1 MFSSEFGLSSFE
13 AYLTD
18 RKEASGN
25 RKLSFVFLVLLLIN
39 FILLVFLKMY
49 AFCFIKSK
57 LSVGKAKIKNLVSF
71 NNLLILV
78 ILTSSAILSAVVF
91 TQHIVDEENVY
102 FLPIMLSI
110 IGNTLLT
117 SFLVWNKDA
126 LEFSKLEYSK
136 FRTRWN
142 QKNTITNKVVPEGP
156 PMFRQQRGGQEL
168 VEMIDL
174 NC

>member
-1 MFSSEFGLSSFE
+1 M
-13 AYLTD
+13 
-18 RKEASGN
+18 
-25 RKLSFVFLVLLLIN
+25 VL
-39 FILLVFLKMY
+39 LKMY
-49 AFCFIKSK
+49 ASCIIKSK
-57 LSVGKAKIKNLVSF
+57 LSIGKAKIKNLVSF

-78 ILTSSAILSAVVF
+78 VLTLSAIVTGVVF
-91 TQHIVDEENVY
+91 TQNIADEKNA
-102 FLPIMLSI
+102 FIPIMLSI

-126 LEFSKLEYSK
+126 LEFVKLKYSK

-168 VEMIDL
+168 VEMINL